1 MATLDNA
8 AILREAYE
16 AWNKKDLDRV
26 ASFSTTDAL
35 MTVVPFGSKLT
46 TREYEENW
54 ARAFPDG
61 KIEVKSIVAQGDLVC
76 AEFTGRGTHTGP
88 FAGPA
93 GEIPPTGRRLELQCV
108 ECVRFRNGKITE
120 GRSYFDSASMMAQ
133 LGLTTGASATQPRTT
148 TGAPQPR
155 H

>member
-16 AWNKKDLDRV
+16 AWNKKDLERV
-26 ASFSTTDAL
+26 ASFSAPDAR
-35 MTVVPFGSKLT
+35 MTIVPFGSKLT
-46 TREYEENW
+46 LREYEENW

-61 KIEVKSIVAQGDLVC
+61 KIEVTNLVAQGELVF

-88 FAGPA
+88 LMGPG
-93 GEIPPTGRRLELQCV
+93 GEIPPTGRRVELQCV
-108 ECVRFRNGKITE
+108 ECVRFRNGKIVE
-120 GRSYFDSASMMAQ
+120 GRAYFDSASLMTQIGATA
-133 LGLTTGASATQPRTT
+133 GAVPESRATTQ
-148 TGAPQPR
+148 PQPR